1 MPMPSDD
8 VAGDV
13 WFRLLAAAGKAR
25 HPELALW
32 RFVADMGVLPDRDE
46 ISEDDV
52 PDGEREAAELRR
64 AALVVAAVDVVD
76 RCVDDL
82 QLTGFGD
89 GQRPE
94 PEEAEDSFVYE
105 WFPGRH
111 RSVYD
116 EGFFRKVM
124 VTAVQVAA
132 DLADPEGGPASCTAE
147 EIVRHAVGVIA
158 GELCEA
164 AGLGRPWLD
173 PDEYLLE
180 DADFEFLYSQDM
192 DGLED
197 DPGTQAALGVDVP
210 PPRDWFS
217 PFNRTRV
224 VHPYLETPASAPALH
239 DLYRRLGPDD
249 DPAAVLAADIV
260 DAAVPV
266 AWLAAGSE
274 IVAQARQAAA
284 AGEGRWIPDDDHP
297 EASFAALVT
306 AAAAGKGSGWL
317 EWEPHDGAGSVRAD
331 PVVVLT
337 AHRHFPVGNDEPW
350 VHAAVGGGRF
360 LAVPMRFMVSY
371 RPDPQV
377 RERWERMFSD
387 LLP

>member
-13 WFRLLAAAGKAR
+13 WFRLLASAGKAR

-32 RFVADMGVLPDRDE
+32 RFVADTGVLPGQDE

-52 PDGEREAAELRR
+52 PGSEREAAELRR
-64 AALVVAAVDVVD
+64 AALVVAAVEVVD

-89 GQRPE
+89 DQRPE
-94 PEEAEDSFVYE
+94 PGEAEDSFVYE

-111 RSVYD
+111 RGAYD

-132 DLADPEGGPASCTAE
+132 DLADPQGGPASCTAE

-164 AGLGRPWLD
+164 AGLGKPWLD

-180 DADFEFLYSQDM
+180 DADFEFLYGQDM

-197 DPGTQAALGVDVP
+197 DPGMQAVLGVDVP

-217 PFNRTRV
+217 PFSRSRV
-224 VHPYLETPASAPALH
+224 VHPYLETPASAPAVH

-249 DPAAVLAADIV
+249 DPAAVLAADVV
-260 DAAVPV
+260 DAAAPV
-266 AWLAAGSE
+266 ASPAAGSE
-274 IVAQARQAAA
+274 IVALAREAAA
-284 AGEGRWIPDDDHP
+284 ADGDRWTAGDADP

-317 EWEPHDGAGSVRAD
+317 EWESHDGVGSVRTD
-331 PVVVLT
+331 PVVMLT
-337 AHRHFPVGNDEPW
+337 AHRHFPVGDDEPW

-360 LAVPMRFMVSY
+360 LAIPLRYVASY

-377 RERWERMFSD
+377 RTRWEQMSSGP
-387 LLP
+387 LP

>member
-13 WFRLLAAAGKAR
+13 WFRLLASAGKAR

-32 RFVADMGVLPDRDE
+32 RFVADVDVLPNRDE

-52 PDGEREAAELRR
+52 PGSEREAAELRR

-82 QLTGFGD
+82 QLIGFGD

-94 PEEAEDSFVYE
+94 PGEAEDSFVYE

-111 RSVYD
+111 RSAYD
-116 EGFFRKVM
+116 EGFFRKVL

-132 DLADPEGGPASCTAE
+132 DLANPGGGPAACTAE

-158 GELCEA
+158 GEFCEA

-180 DADFEFLYSQDM
+180 DTDFEFLYGQDM

-197 DPGTQAALGVDVP
+197 DPGMQAALGVDVP
-210 PPRDWFS
+210 PPRDWFA
-217 PFNRTRV
+217 PFNRSRV
-224 VHPYLETPASAPALH
+224 VHPYLETPASAAAVH

-249 DPAAVLAADIV
+249 DPAAVLAADVV
-260 DAAVPV
+260 DAPAPV
-266 AWLAAGSE
+266 AWPVAGSE
-274 IVAQARQAAA
+274 IVARARKAAA
-284 AGEGRWIPDDDHP
+284 AGEGRWTPDDAEP

-306 AAAAGKGSGWL
+306 AAAAGKGRGWL
-317 EWEPHDGAGSVRAD
+317 EWESHEARA
-331 PVVVLT
+331 PFARTRL
-337 AHRHFPVGNDEPW
+337 
-350 VHAAVGGGRF
+350 
-360 LAVPMRFMVSY
+360 
-371 RPDPQV
+371 
-377 RERWERMFSD
+377 
-387 LLP
+387 